1 MKIVRFLLVCI
12 VTALVVIPMSSCSKD
27 DPENQQDRIGVI
39 SINGV
44 DHAIFEAG
52 YTLPR
57 GGEYEYTI
65 VQFIIEDPGGPVP
78 ENKSTIELQFPT
90 SLTEDWYTLAP
101 NDPSWRIT
109 LQNTIVGNGA
119 DMGVISEGRVLIK
132 QLGQIDKDDQY
143 ECRVAFEITL
153 TDGTTAFADV
163 QAKFKNSRLW
173 IGGR

>member
-1 MKIVRFLLVCI
+1 MRIVHCLLVWI

-44 DHAIFEAG
+44 DHAILEAG

-65 VQFIIEDPGGPVP
+65 VQFVIEDSEGQY
-78 ENKSTIELQFPT
+78 NKSCIELQFPT
-90 SLTEDWYTLAP
+90 SLMEDWYTLAP
-101 NDPSWRIT
+101 NNPGWRIM
-109 LQNTIVGNGA
+109 LQNSIVGNGA
-119 DMGVISEGRVLIK
+119 DMGLIAEGRVLIK
-132 QLGQIDKDDQY
+132 QLGRIDKDDKY

-153 TDGTTAFADV
+153 TDGTTALADV
-163 QAKFKNSRLW
+163 RAKFKNSRLW
-173 IGGR
+173 VGGR